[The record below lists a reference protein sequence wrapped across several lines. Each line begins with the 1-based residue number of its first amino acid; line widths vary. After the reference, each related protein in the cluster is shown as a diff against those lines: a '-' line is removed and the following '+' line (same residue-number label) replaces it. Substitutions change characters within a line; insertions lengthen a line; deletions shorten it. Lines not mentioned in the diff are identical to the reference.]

1 MNLPPSSWLEKPSS
15 PSWSRRVPCR
25 DQQQYRSPS
34 CKPCCVKPS
43 SLRVVRALARR
54 SFSHSLLA
62 PLKHFPARVR
72 PRNRFLSG
80 RECYSGL
87 AGYTN
92 LCWGGGGCG
101 ACTPKIRTLHSFSA
115 RARHPPQ
122 THCEF
127 TKRRMDRGR
136 PKTNLLLW
144 HHCKVDPP
152 RQPGQ
157 ALLGE
162 KAIDRVVSGAVPR
175 WLLGAAV

>member
-115 RARHPPQ
+115 ASSSPPKRTVSLPKGALIGVAPRPIYYCGTTARSTRPGN
-122 THCEF
+122 
-127 TKRRMDRGR
+127 RDRPCWGESDRSGR
-136 PKTNLLLW
+136 
-144 HHCKVDPP
+144 
-152 RQPGQ
+152 
-157 ALLGE
+157 
-162 KAIDRVVSGAVPR
+162 
-175 WLLGAAV
+175 